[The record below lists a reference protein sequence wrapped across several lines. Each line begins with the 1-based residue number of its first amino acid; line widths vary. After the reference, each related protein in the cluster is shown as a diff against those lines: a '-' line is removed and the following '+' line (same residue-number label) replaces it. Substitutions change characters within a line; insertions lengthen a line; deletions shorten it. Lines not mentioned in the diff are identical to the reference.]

1 MNTLK
6 CLLNL
11 DNTKLNVVDIAVAE
25 RLLDYNDK
33 IFDLAKS
40 DQFTERELISVL
52 YSLTYVYNTN
62 ISIFKGK
69 KGVLDLVIGF
79 IIDVLTEFSKRFKD
93 DMLRS
98 LSINYKELLIK
109 KPSNEEINQFT
120 DSYAYGYTKML
131 KIMDIIIQGLKSY
144 EKIEVSFNDDDAVVN
159 SSQNDTIKED
169 FKKEVEKMKTS
180 RRRFPSKKIRKTHT
194 KYWTTS

>member
-11 DNTKLNVVDIAVAE
+11 DNTKLNAVDIVVAE
-25 RLLDYNDK
+25 RLMDYNDK

-52 YSLTYVYNTN
+52 YSLTYVYYIN
-62 ISIFKGK
+62 ISIFKEK
-69 KGVLDLVIGF
+69 KGALDLVVGF
-79 IIDVLTEFSKRFKD
+79 IIDVLKELSKRFKD
-93 DMLRS
+93 DMQRS
-98 LSINYKELLIK
+98 ITINYKEFINK
-109 KPSNEEINQFT
+109 KPSNKEINKFT
-120 DSYAYGYTKML
+120 ESYANVYTKML
-131 KIMDIIIQGLKSY
+131 KIMDAIIQGLKRY
-144 EKIEVSFNDDDAVVN
+144 EKIEVSFNDDDAAVN
-159 SSQNDTIKED
+159 TSKNDTIKEE
-169 FKKEVEKMKTS
+169 FKKAVENMKTS